1 MLLEVENLCLHYG
14 RVLAVRDVSL
24 GVAEG
29 EIVSVVGP
37 NGAGKSSTLLAIA
50 GALTP
55 TSGSVRLD
63 AERIDG
69 STPEAIARKGIC
81 LVPEGRHIFAGLTV
95 EENLRLGT
103 IVRRDGE
110 TVGRDMKHVLDQFPV
125 LAARLKSLAGTLSGG
140 EQQQLAIARAYLM
153 RPRLMMLDEPSLGLA
168 PMIVDHVYQV
178 LTALREEGM
187 TLLIVEQ
194 SGTRALDVSD
204 RVYVLRTGSVELSG
218 LSRELRD
225 TTELEE
231 AYFGFG
237 AQERVSG

>member
-1 MLLEVENLCLHYG
+1 MLLEVEDLCVHYG
-14 RVLAVRDVSL
+14 RVLAVRSVSL
-24 GVAEG
+24 SVAEG
-29 EIVSVVGP
+29 EIVSIVGP

-50 GALTP
+50 GTLAL

-63 AERIDG
+63 AEPIDG

-103 IVRRDGE
+103 IIRRDGDA
-110 TVGRDMKHVLDQFPV
+110 VGRDMEQVLDQFPI
-125 LAARLKSLAGTLSGG
+125 LAARLKSSAGTLSGG

-168 PMIVDHVYQV
+168 PMIVDLVYEV
-178 LTALREEGM
+178 LTALRREGM

-218 LSRELRD
+218 PSQDLRN
-225 TTELEE
+225 TPELEE

-237 AQERVSG
+237 EGERAAG

>member
-1 MLLEVENLCLHYG
+1 MLLEVEDICVHYG
-14 RVLAVRDVSL
+14 RVLAVRSVSL
-24 GVAEG
+24 SVAEG
-29 EIVSVVGP
+29 EIVSIVGP

-50 GALTP
+50 GALAL

-63 AERIDG
+63 AEPIDG

-103 IVRRDGE
+103 IIRRDRE
-110 TVGRDMKHVLDQFPV
+110 AVGRDMEQVLDQFPV

-168 PMIVDHVYQV
+168 PMIVDHVYEV
-178 LTALREEGM
+178 LTALRGEGM

-218 LSRELRD
+218 LSRDLRD
-225 TTELEE
+225 TPELEE
-231 AYFGFG
+231 AYFGFDG
-237 AQERVSG
+237 GERVAG

>member
-1 MLLEVENLCLHYG
+1 M
-14 RVLAVRDVSL
+14 AKPS
-24 GVAEG
+24 
-29 EIVSVVGP
+29 
-37 NGAGKSSTLLAIA
+37 AG
-50 GALTP
+50 
-55 TSGSVRLD
+55 
-63 AERIDG
+63 
-69 STPEAIARKGIC
+69 
-81 LVPEGRHIFAGLTV
+81 
-95 EENLRLGT
+95 
-103 IVRRDGE
+103 
-110 TVGRDMKHVLDQFPV
+110 DMKQVLDQFPV

>member
-1 MLLEVENLCLHYG
+1 MLLEVEDLCVHYG
-14 RVLAVRDVSL
+14 RVLAVRSVSL
-24 GVAEG
+24 SVAEG
-29 EIVSVVGP
+29 EIVSIVGP

-50 GALTP
+50 GALAL

-63 AERIDG
+63 AEPIDG

-103 IVRRDGE
+103 IIRGDGDA
-110 TVGRDMKHVLDQFPV
+110 VGRDMEQVLDQFPI
-125 LAARLKSLAGTLSGG
+125 LAARLKSPAGTLSGG

-168 PMIVDHVYQV
+168 PMIVDLVYEV
-178 LTALREEGM
+178 LTALRREGM

-218 LSRELRD
+218 LSRDLRN
-225 TTELEE
+225 TPELEE

-237 AQERVSG
+237 EGERTAG

>member
-1 MLLEVENLCLHYG
+1 MLLEVEDLCVHYG
-14 RVLAVRDVSL
+14 RVLAVRSVSL
-24 GVAEG
+24 SVAEG
-29 EIVSVVGP
+29 EIVSIVGP

-50 GALTP
+50 GTLAL

-63 AERIDG
+63 AEPIDG

-103 IVRRDGE
+103 IIRGDGDA
-110 TVGRDMKHVLDQFPV
+110 VGRDMEQVLDQFPI
-125 LAARLKSLAGTLSGG
+125 LAARLKSSAGTLSGG

-168 PMIVDHVYQV
+168 PMIVDLVYEV
-178 LTALREEGM
+178 LTALRREGM

-218 LSRELRD
+218 PSQDLRN
-225 TTELEE
+225 TPELEE

-237 AQERVSG
+237 EGERAAG

>member
-14 RVLAVRDVSL
+14 RVLAVRNVSL
-24 GVAEG
+24 DVAEG

-69 STPEAIARKGIC
+69 SSPEAIARKGIC

-125 LAARLKSLAGTLSGG
+125 LSARLKSLAGTLSGG

-237 AQERVSG
+237 APERVSG

>member
-1 MLLEVENLCLHYG
+1 MLLEVEDLCVHYG
-14 RVLAVRDVSL
+14 RVLAVRSVSL
-24 GVAEG
+24 SVAEG
-29 EIVSVVGP
+29 EIVSIVGP

-50 GALTP
+50 GTLAL

-63 AERIDG
+63 AEPIDG

-103 IVRRDGE
+103 IIRGGGDA
-110 TVGRDMKHVLDQFPV
+110 VGRDMEQVLDQFPI
-125 LAARLKSLAGTLSGG
+125 LAARLKSSAGTLSGG

-168 PMIVDHVYQV
+168 PMIVDLVYEV
-178 LTALREEGM
+178 LTALRREGM

-218 LSRELRD
+218 PSQDLRN
-225 TTELEE
+225 TPELEE

-237 AQERVSG
+237 EGERAAG

>member
-1 MLLEVENLCLHYG
+1 MLLEVEDICVHYG
-14 RVLAVRDVSL
+14 RVLAVRSVSL
-24 GVAEG
+24 SVAEG
-29 EIVSVVGP
+29 EIVSIVGP

-50 GALTP
+50 GALAL

-63 AERIDG
+63 AEPIDG

-103 IVRRDGE
+103 IIRRDRE
-110 TVGRDMKHVLDQFPV
+110 AVGRDMEQVLDQFPV

-168 PMIVDHVYQV
+168 PMIVDHVYEV
-178 LTALREEGM
+178 LTALRGEGM

-218 LSRELRD
+218 LSRDLRD
-225 TTELEE
+225 TSELEE
-231 AYFGFG
+231 AYFGFDG
-237 AQERVSG
+237 GERVAG

>member
-1 MLLEVENLCLHYG
+1 MLLEVEDLCVHYG
-14 RVLAVRDVSL
+14 RVLAVRSVSL
-24 GVAEG
+24 SVAEG
-29 EIVSVVGP
+29 EIVSIVGP

-50 GALTP
+50 GALAL

-63 AERIDG
+63 AEPIGG

-103 IVRRDGE
+103 IIRGDGDA
-110 TVGRDMKHVLDQFPV
+110 VGRDMEQVLDQFPI
-125 LAARLKSLAGTLSGG
+125 LAARLKSPAGTLSGG

-168 PMIVDHVYQV
+168 PMIVDLVYEV
-178 LTALREEGM
+178 LTALRREGM

-218 LSRELRD
+218 LSQDLRN
-225 TTELEE
+225 TPELEE

-237 AQERVSG
+237 EGERATG

>member
-69 STPEAIARKGIC
+69 SSPEAIARKGIC

-110 TVGRDMKHVLDQFPV
+110 TVGRDMRHVLDQFPV

-178 LTALREEGM
+178 LSALREEGM